1 MKHQSLNSS
10 KFLSAIRYTPY
21 AMRFCYAI
29 RYMLFAVLVV
39 FFASYAHGFWNFG
52 RRSRDKPLQ
61 TAEVYFNKG
70 NYLKTIEAINGLQL
84 QELHSETQSRAYWY
98 LGQSY
103 QRTMNLDKALS
114 TYQVAAQLYP
124 DEKHF
129 LLALAGLY
137 HRVGLTDRARPLFEK
152 VLELDPGNPD
162 AHIGLAETFE
172 KLGFLSL
179 ASGHY
184 RTALE
189 STDYSN
195 ATLWLKAAKCLFGQ
209 RRFVEADNAA
219 MQARDISGGDADT
232 WLVLATISF
241 HQGKLTQALARLD
254 RAGKISP
261 GRRDIILRK
270 SLWSGAAGDI
280 EGARSSVMSVLSKNP
295 RDPLALWALAW
306 LEMKAGRISG
316 STASLEKISGDGP
329 SFIVDAASAMLKI
342 MGTQYLIPKRTAVNI
357 KN

>member
-1 MKHQSLNSS
+1 MTNKS
-10 KFLSAIRYTPY
+10 KRSKGKPKKRQKLLLLLLVPLLLLSVA
-21 AMRFCYAI
+21 FH
-29 RYMLFAVLVV
+29 
-39 FFASYAHGFWNFG
+39 AHGFWNFW
-52 RRSRDKPLQ
+52 RRSKDKPLQ
-61 TAEVYFNKG
+61 AAETYFNEG
-70 NYLKTIEAINGLQL
+70 SYLKTIEAINGLQL
-84 QELHSETQSRAYWY
+84 QELHSEVQSRAYWY

-124 DEKHF
+124 DEKRF

-137 HRVGLTDRARPLFEK
+137 HNVGLADRARPLFEK

-179 ASGHY
+179 ASNHY

-189 STDYSN
+189 SMDYRN

-232 WLVLATISF
+232 WLVLAIISF
-241 HQGKLTQALARLD
+241 HQGKLTQALDRLD
-254 RAGKISP
+254 RADKISP
-261 GRRDIILRK
+261 GRKDILIRK

-295 RDPLALWALAW
+295 KDPLALWALAW

-316 STASLEKISGDGP
+316 SIASLEKISGSGP
-329 SFIVDAASAMLKI
+329 SFIMDVASAMLKI